1 MDNLSDTYL
10 SDFMRI
16 LEIPPSARKQFTNES
31 VIIDQIQF
39 PWSHDA
45 NYGDF
50 SVLSREKNA

>member
-31 VIIDQIQF
+31 VIIDQ
-39 PWSHDA
+39 
-45 NYGDF
+45 
-50 SVLSREKNA
+50 V